1 MTRAGSVRSTLRAL
15 PTLLRIG
22 VAETIAYRAEFLI
35 WMLTTT
41 MPLVMLALWTSVAH
55 EGPFRGYDSQQ
66 FVAYYLLA
74 LIVRNLTSSWVVWQI
89 NDEVRRGVL
98 SMRLLRPVH
107 PFVAYSATHLSAVP
121 LRGLVVFPVA
131 IILLLTSARDVVTG
145 DPTRL
150 ALLAPSLALAWALTF
165 ALMLAIGALA
175 FFFDKS
181 MAVMDVYFGVFAVL
195 SGYLLPLPLL
205 PDWLG
210 DIARYAPFRY
220 LLSAPI
226 ELVTRPDLT
235 TGGALGLVGA
245 QLAWATAMGAIALA
259 LWNAGVRRFEAVGA

>member
-1 MTRAGSVRSTLRAL
+1 MTFRSTLRAL

-22 VAETIAYRAEFLI
+22 LAETIAYRAEFLI

-55 EGPFRGYDSQQ
+55 EGPFQGYGTNE
-66 FVAYYLLA
+66 FVAYFLLS

-107 PFVAYSATHLSAVP
+107 PFVAYAATHLSAVP
-121 LRGLVVFPVA
+121 LRGLIVLPVA
-131 IILLLTSARDVVTG
+131 VILLLTSAREVITG
-145 DPTRL
+145 DPVRI

-165 ALMLAIGALA
+165 ALMLAIGGLA

-195 SGYLLPLPLL
+195 SGYLVPLPLL
-205 PDWLG
+205 PDWLA
-210 DIARYAPFRY
+210 DVARYAPFRY

-226 ELVTRPDLT
+226 ELMMRTDLDT
-235 TGGALGLVGA
+235 MGALGLVGA
-245 QLAWATAMGAIALA
+245 QLAWAAALGAIALA
-259 LWNAGVRRFEAVGA
+259 VWNAGIRRFEAVGA